1 MGLRLKLT
9 LPLLLLWCV
18 LFIIFNYYWLPSFI
32 ANGVSQY
39 RTQQEHMVSV
49 LGDGLLEAI
58 LRGDLAQTYA
68 TLDKVVE
75 EHKDWIQLKVWDA
88 NGQLLYPLE
97 ISKVEDSPSYVTVI
111 HDHYYGSQLL
121 IKLKLVADA
130 HDSVVL
136 QQAKVNELRWL
147 FLSVFAIAISFSMLL
162 EHRVVRR
169 PLAQLM
175 EAAIRISEMDF
186 SARLPKAKRDEVGQ
200 LVKAFDLMRYNLQ
213 SHQEKLR
220 QARDQA
226 LEATRVKS
234 EFLARMSHEL
244 RTPLN
249 AIIGYCELMED
260 ELASEGLRIGV
271 RDLKK
276 IECAGHHLLTLINDI
291 LDLAKIEAGK
301 MELHVTR
308 FSLNALIDDVVDTIK
323 PLAEKK
329 RNTIN
334 VTLSPAVDLVVSDQV
349 KVKQILFNLLSN
361 ACKFTAEGNIAVSV
375 SASQQNG
382 QTYFKVEVRDSGIGI
397 EKEKLGMLF
406 NAFTQI
412 DSSYNRKYDGTGLG
426 LALSRQLCQLMQG
439 DIVVNSQPNNGS
451 IFTFWLPSQLAKQ
464 QAA

>member
-1 MGLRLKLT
+1 M
-9 LPLLLLWCV
+9 PLA
-18 LFIIFNYYWLPSFI
+18 SQ
-32 ANGVSQY
+32 NGVAE
-39 RTQQEHMVSV
+39 TCAHGEV
-49 LGDGLLEAI
+49 A
-58 LRGDLAQTYA
+58 LRA
-68 TLDKVVE
+68 
-75 EHKDWIQLKVWDA
+75 
-88 NGQLLYPLE
+88 
-97 ISKVEDSPSYVTVI
+97 S
-111 HDHYYGSQLL
+111 
-121 IKLKLVADA
+121 
-130 HDSVVL
+130 
-136 QQAKVNELRWL
+136 
-147 FLSVFAIAISFSMLL
+147 
-162 EHRVVRR
+162 
-169 PLAQLM
+169 
-175 EAAIRISEMDF
+175 
-186 SARLPKAKRDEVGQ
+186 GQ